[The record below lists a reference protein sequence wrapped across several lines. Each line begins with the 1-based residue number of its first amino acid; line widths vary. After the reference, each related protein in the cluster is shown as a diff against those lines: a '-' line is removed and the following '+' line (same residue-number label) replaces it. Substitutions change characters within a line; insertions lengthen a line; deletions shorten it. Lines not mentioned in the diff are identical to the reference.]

1 MIKFF
6 KQAEHLILFFSFV
19 FGTISNAQTQQLNS
33 SSNIIEYQCRYDYT
47 IKTQYVRNTE
57 NSVSEKDKNIAIKI
71 DQNNKKIFWGDKIAD
86 DVMYEGNIWV
96 AYIDGKKTS
105 LSFNN
110 GRLFYTDLNKIQSL
124 FVCTLTQGSPSSVQA
139 SPQPQPAPQI
149 AVNSQ
154 ANAGIVTKLPLP
166 IDEKGNYEEG
176 EFYKQ
181 IICGV
186 YRSDDDDL
194 KAFSRKVEIS
204 KDKSGLIKVNVQSKY
219 GNKTVNLL
227 QDKKDE
233 FPNCINDV
241 ICRRLDTKYG
251 RYLSDIGNLAP
262 IEIVVK
268 QSVFCGRQLDQF
280 IYYTINEKNFN
291 ITKLKGAVPEKFGF
305 DFDLINMKDP
315 EVEKIFPEYEFY
327 GYFYQSKKGGSN
339 LILYVEGN
347 EEFGPVALSTF
358 INVNNSTSSNK
369 DISDLDMYFNI
380 NGKLKKYDG
389 KYNRKTKTWISN
401 SNSRISIRMV
411 KRANEDKGEKAL
423 CELKGILTD
432 KPFVGTC
439 SLMDGGLF

>member
-1 MIKFF
+1 MSR
-6 KQAEHLILFFSFV
+6 AHNLMNCLCVVLLLILINFTPAHAQNVYCVTGLSNQPPDNFLVLRNQPSRSSKWSQTITFKNGDRV
-19 FGTISNAQTQQLNS
+19 EVLGTEGDFYKVRASNGEMGYSGKAFILPCET
-33 SSNIIEYQCRYDYT
+33 
-47 IKTQYVRNTE
+47 KNTP
-57 NSVSEKDKNIAIKI
+57 
-71 DQNNKKIFWGDKIAD
+71 Q
-86 DVMYEGNIWV
+86 
-96 AYIDGKKTS
+96 
-105 LSFNN
+105 
-110 GRLFYTDLNKIQSL
+110 
-124 FVCTLTQGSPSSVQA
+124 SVQA
-139 SPQPQPAPQI
+139 APQPQPAPQI
-149 AVNSQ
+149 VVNSQ
-154 ANAGIVTKLPLP
+154 ANAAIATKLPLP
-166 IDEKGNYEEG
+166 IDENGNYEEG

-181 IICGV
+181 IMCGV

-204 KDKSGLIKVNVQSKY
+204 KDKSGLIKVNIQSKY
-219 GNKTVNLL
+219 GNKTINLL
-227 QDKKDE
+227 QDKRDE

-241 ICRRLDTKYG
+241 ICRRLDTKNG

-262 IEIVVK
+262 VEIVVK

-327 GYFYQSKKGGSN
+327 GYFYQGKNGGSN
-339 LILYVEGN
+339 LSLYVEGN

-358 INVNNSTSSNK
+358 INDNNFTSSNK

-401 SNSRISIRMV
+401 SNSKISIRMI

-423 CELKGILTD
+423 CELNGIITD

-439 SLMDGGLF
+439 SLMSGGLF